1 MHQAYVT
8 GSPVVQTEINSAN
21 RNWSTGIM
29 TASKGR
35 LQQRV
40 KMEAGLCE
48 SFVNFKMP
56 TTALTH
62 FRYCNECT
70 QEEQKRD
77 GRQHYQNERVVAA

>member
-1 MHQAYVT
+1 
-8 GSPVVQTEINSAN
+8 
-21 RNWSTGIM
+21 M
-29 TASKGR
+29 TASKGS

-48 SFVNFKMP
+48 FFVNFKMP

-70 QEEQKRD
+70 QEEQKETGGSTIKMRELWQHSPNLGRD
-77 GRQHYQNERVVAA
+77 YWQHMLKEAVQ